1 MRVASLD
8 LARQE
13 GGTFT
18 GTAVLEDGTKLHV
31 TAKMS
36 GKRIEWETEPVL

>member
-1 MRVASLD
+1 MASLD

-13 GGTFT
+13 CGTFT